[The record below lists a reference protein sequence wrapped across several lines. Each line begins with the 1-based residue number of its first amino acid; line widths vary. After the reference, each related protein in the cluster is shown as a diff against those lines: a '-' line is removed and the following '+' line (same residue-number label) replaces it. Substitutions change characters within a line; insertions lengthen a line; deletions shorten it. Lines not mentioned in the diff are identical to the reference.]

1 MVRPT
6 LRSGKRKYRKTVSGK
21 ITIYRPDKKTRPP
34 KCSNCDNILPG
45 VAKGIR
51 SEVRKLTK
59 SQRTPN
65 RPFGGNMCSPCTKR
79 KIIEKT
85 RVTH

>member
-21 ITIYRPDKKTRPP
+21 ITIYRPGKKTSPP
-34 KCSNCDNILPG
+34 KCARCDNLLPG
-45 VAKGIR
+45 VAKGTR
-51 SEVRKLTK
+51 VEVRRLTK

-65 RPFGGNMCSPCTKR
+65 RPFGGNLCSPCTRR
-79 KIIEKT
+79 KIIEKV
-85 RVTH
+85 RKIH